1 MLYLRKLKSTRYKR
15 TSRSCQR
22 ISITTYRTFSQTKYD
37 VIVVGG
43 GHAGCE
49 ASAAAARLGASTL
62 LVTHKI
68 DTIGVMSCNPS
79 FGGVGKGHL
88 VREIDALDGLMGVIA
103 DKASI
108 QFRVLNHTK
117 GPAVQGPR
125 SQADRDLYK
134 NYMMDALNQYDN
146 LEIGEGGVEDLIV
159 DDNDNKLS
167 GIILNN
173 GKKVYSSSVILTTG
187 TFLSGKIHIGEQSHE
202 AGRMGDK
209 ATTGLSNTLNKNKFL
224 LARLKTGTPPRIA
237 RDSIEYTD
245 LEVEYGDN
253 PPQPFSD
260 LHTKEDL
267 CKKQLVCHKAFTSP
281 ETSKIVL
288 ENMHKSPQYESG
300 DGDGQGPRYCPSLEV
315 KVARYPDRNHMI
327 WLEPEGW
334 YSNVVYPNG
343 ISMALPKEVQD
354 RVIKSI
360 KGLENAKITQYGY
373 AVEYDYVD
381 PRELLPTLET
391 KKISG
396 LYFAGQING
405 TTGYEEAGA
414 QGIVAG
420 INAGL
425 KYGKKSDEEF
435 VLSRGDAYIGV
446 LIDDLVTRGT
456 SEPYRMFTSR
466 AEFRLSLRQDNSHLR
481 LTRKGYEIGCVSED
495 RYKHYLNQEST
506 LKKAMEELEKT
517 ILPIKEWKSYLDI
530 PIQSTKPQSAAT
542 ILRLVGV
549 QFSDLVKI
557 FPEKFGSLPEIA
569 HKYLKAECMYASD
582 IIKHR
587 VQIENLKKDE
597 NIKIPANLEYS
608 AIGVL
613 SNEELEKL
621 TKHRP
626 PTLAAASRI
635 SGITPASLLHI
646 HKKVKKEQM
655 YR

>member
-1 MLYLRKLKSTRYKR
+1 
-15 TSRSCQR
+15 
-22 ISITTYRTFSQTKYD
+22 
-37 VIVVGG
+37 
-43 GHAGCE
+43 
-49 ASAAAARLGASTL
+49 
-62 LVTHKI
+62 
-68 DTIGVMSCNPS
+68 
-79 FGGVGKGHL
+79 
-88 VREIDALDGLMGVIA
+88 
-103 DKASI
+103 
-108 QFRVLNHTK
+108 
-117 GPAVQGPR
+117 
-125 SQADRDLYK
+125 
-134 NYMMDALNQYDN
+134 
-146 LEIGEGGVEDLIV
+146 
-159 DDNDNKLS
+159 
-167 GIILNN
+167 
-173 GKKVYSSSVILTTG
+173 
-187 TFLSGKIHIGEQSHE
+187 
-202 AGRMGDK
+202 
-209 ATTGLSNTLNKNKFL
+209 
-224 LARLKTGTPPRIA
+224 
-237 RDSIEYTD
+237 
-245 LEVEYGDN
+245 
-253 PPQPFSD
+253 
-260 LHTKEDL
+260 
-267 CKKQLVCHKAFTSP
+267 
-281 ETSKIVL
+281 
-288 ENMHKSPQYESG
+288 
-300 DGDGQGPRYCPSLEV
+300 
-315 KVARYPDRNHMI
+315 MI